1 MVRLD
6 IYSDPIC
13 PWCYIG
19 KTHLDRALEA
29 LTENPFE
36 INWHPYQLN
45 PEMPQTGMDRKEY
58 LEKKF
63 GGSKGIIAAYGTI
76 FEHTKKFNIDSN
88 FDKIKVTP
96 NTMHAHRIIH
106 WSALENCQNQI
117 VSELFKAYFV
127 DGFDIGD
134 KKILA
139 KLASKYFMDE
149 KSILRLLDS
158 DNDHNKVSKKDQ
170 VARQMGINAVPMFIV
185 AEHYAVSGAQTSDLW
200 KRVIKEIQ
208 TKMTIP

>member
-45 PEMPQTGMDRKEY
+45 PEMPQIGMDRKEY

-63 GGSKGIIAAYGTI
+63 GSSKGIIAAYGTI

-88 FDKIKVTP
+88 FEYVF
-96 NTMHAHRIIH
+96 
-106 WSALENCQNQI
+106 ALQ
-117 VSELFKAYFV
+117 L
-127 DGFDIGD
+127 
-134 KKILA
+134 IL
-139 KLASKYFMDE
+139 D
-149 KSILRLLDS
+149 
-158 DNDHNKVSKKDQ
+158 V
-170 VARQMGINAVPMFIV
+170 
-185 AEHYAVSGAQTSDLW
+185 
-200 KRVIKEIQ
+200 
-208 TKMTIP
+208 

>member
-29 LTENPFE
+29 LRENPFE

-63 GGSKGIIAAYGTI
+63 GSSKGIIAGYGTI
-76 FEHTKKFNIDSN
+76 FEHTKKFNIDAN
-88 FDKIKVTP
+88 FDKIEVTP
-96 NTMHAHRIIH
+96 NTMHAHRISH

-127 DGFDIGD
+127 NGLDIGD
-134 KKILA
+134 KEILA

-170 VARQMGINAVPMFIV
+170 AARQMGINAVPMFIV

-208 TKMTIP
+208 TKMTIS